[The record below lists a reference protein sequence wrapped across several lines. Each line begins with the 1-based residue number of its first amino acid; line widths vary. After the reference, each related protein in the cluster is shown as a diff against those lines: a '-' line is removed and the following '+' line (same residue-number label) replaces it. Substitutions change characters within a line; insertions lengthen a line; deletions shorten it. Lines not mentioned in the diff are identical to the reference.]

1 VKQTKYVFAKN
12 DIKKYYQLKEKLP
25 SFKEIVAQEVR
36 KKKPIQ
42 AQKIVES
49 TNLKPITV
57 YKSLERLK
65 DDKRVKVVKT
75 EKIPTTPPKQDELFV
90 VKYYA
95 PTKAPK
101 KEI

>member
-1 VKQTKYVFAKN
+1 MKSKRYVFAKE
-12 DIKKYYQLKEKLP
+12 DIRKYYALKDKMP
-25 SFKEIVAQEVR
+25 SFKEIVAREVR
-36 KKKPIQ
+36 MKKPIQ
-42 AQKIVES
+42 AQKIVED

-65 DDKRVKVVKT
+65 DDRRVKIVKR
-75 EKIPTTPPKQDELFV
+75 EKVPTTPPKQDELFV

-101 KEI
+101 IE

>member
-1 VKQTKYVFAKN
+1 MKQERYVFAKE
-12 DIKKYYQLKEKLP
+12 DVKKYYRLKDKMP

-42 AQKIVES
+42 ASRIVED

-65 DDKRVKVVKT
+65 DDRRVKVVKK

-95 PTKAPK
+95 PSKAPK
-101 KEI
+101 KE